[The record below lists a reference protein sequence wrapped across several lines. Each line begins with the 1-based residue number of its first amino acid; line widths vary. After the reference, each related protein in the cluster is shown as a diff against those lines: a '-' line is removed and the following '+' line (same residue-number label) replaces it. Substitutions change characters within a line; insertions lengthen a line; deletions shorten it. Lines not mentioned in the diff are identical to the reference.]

1 VVDWKALR
9 DSQTGSMQKPIQTPA
24 QAATPYIDALLGYR
38 TQGIVPFHTPGH
50 KLGKGAP
57 EIMREVFGS
66 ALLAVDVAMAGGVED
81 TRESTALVRA
91 AEDLAAAAWGGER
104 CFFLVNGSTSG
115 IHSLLLGLAGPG
127 DSVIVP
133 RNAHKS
139 LQAALIFSGAVPHYV
154 EPAIDPLWG
163 IPLNVPVESV
173 AAAVAEHP
181 DAKAVFVVSPN
192 SNGVCAALDAI
203 AAVTHDARLPL
214 VVDQAWG
221 PHLRFCSGLPLDAM
235 SAGADAM
242 VASTHKLISGITQS
256 SVLVARGERLNLQR
270 LESVVKMTQSTS
282 PQVLIYASIDAARA
296 QMATQGEELWNQALD
311 NAAWARERLAPLPGV
326 RVLSDEV
333 LSRPGVADLDRTRLT
348 LSACDLGLTGYEL
361 ETTLRDDYG
370 IAVEA
375 ADPLNVL
382 LNVTYGDSRDDVAG
396 FVAAM
401 TDLAARRRDAGA
413 VASATPLSSW
423 PRFTRQ
429 VMTPRDA
436 FFARSEAL
444 PVAQTPGRVSAEMV
458 APYPPGI
465 PVVAPG
471 EEISAEIAAYLGE
484 AAARKLHVHG
494 PEDLSLK
501 TLRVVS

>member
-1 VVDWKALR
+1 MR
-9 DSQTGSMQKPIQTPA
+9 KPQQTPA
-24 QAATPYIDALLGYR
+24 QEATPYIDALLGYR
-38 TQGIVPFHTPGH
+38 TRAMVPFHTPGH

-57 EIMREVFGS
+57 AIMREAFGDE
-66 ALLAVDVAMAGGVED
+66 LLAVDVAMAGGVED
-81 TRESTALVRA
+81 TRESTARVSV
-91 AEDLAAAAWGGER
+91 AEDLAAQAWGGER

-115 IHSLLLGLAGPG
+115 IHALLLALAGPG
-127 DSVIVP
+127 EAVIVP

-139 LQAALIFSGAVPHYV
+139 VQAALIFSGAVPHYV
-154 EPAIDPLWG
+154 EPTIDDLWG
-163 IPLNVPVESV
+163 IPLNVPAERVADAVE
-173 AAAVAEHP
+173 AHPEARAV
-181 DAKAVFVVSPN
+181 VVVSPS
-192 SNGVCAALDAI
+192 SNGVCAALDEI
-203 AAVTHDARLPL
+203 AAVAHAAGLPL

-256 SVLVARGERLNLQR
+256 SVLVARGERLNLPR
-270 LESVVKMTQSTS
+270 LESIVKMTQSTS

-296 QMATQGEELWNQALD
+296 QMATRGEELWSRALD
-311 NAAWARERLAPLPGV
+311 NAAWVRERLAGLEGV

-333 LSRPGVADLDRTRLT
+333 LSQAGVADLDRTRVT
-348 LSACDLGLTGYEL
+348 VSACALGLTGYEL
-361 ETTLRDDYG
+361 ETALRDDYG

-382 LNVTYGDSRDDVAG
+382 LNVTYGDSRADVAA

-401 TDLAARRRDAGA
+401 TDLSDRRRGIAGPA
-413 VASATPLSSW
+413 CATPLASW

-429 VMTPRDA
+429 VMTPRNA
-436 FFARSEAL
+436 FFARSESI
-444 PVAQTPGRVSAEMV
+444 PVEHTAGRVSAEMV

-471 EEISAEIAAYLGE
+471 EEISDEIAAYLGE
-484 AAARKLHVHG
+484 ASARHLHVHG
-494 PEDLSLK
+494 PEDLTLQ

>member
-1 VVDWKALR
+1 MR
-9 DSQTGSMQKPIQTPA
+9 KPQQTPA
-24 QAATPYIDALLGYR
+24 QATTPYADALLGYR
-38 TQGIVPFHTPGH
+38 ARGMTAFHTPGH

-57 EIMREVFGS
+57 PIMRELFGA

-81 TRESTALVRA
+81 TRESTALVRV

-115 IHSLLLGLAGPG
+115 IHSLLLTLAGPG
-127 DSVIVP
+127 DGVILP

-139 LQAALIFSGAVPHYV
+139 VQAALIFSGAVPHYV
-154 EPAIDPLWG
+154 EPSIDPLWG
-163 IPLNVPVESV
+163 ISLNVPVEHV
-173 AAAVAEHP
+173 AAAVAAHP
-181 DAKAVFVVSPN
+181 EAKAVFVVSPS

-203 AAVTHDARLPL
+203 AGVAHGGDLPL

-221 PHLRFCSGLPLDAM
+221 PHLRFCSRLPRDAM

-242 VASTHKLISGITQS
+242 VASTHKLISGLTQS
-256 SVLVARGERLNLQR
+256 SVLVARGERLPLRR
-270 LESVVKMTQSTS
+270 LESIVKMTQSTS

-296 QMATQGEELWNQALD
+296 QMATQGEELWSRAVD
-311 NAAWARERLAPLPGV
+311 NADWLRERLAPLAGV
-326 RVLSDEV
+326 RVLGDEV
-333 LSRPGVADLDRTRLT
+333 LAEPGVADLDRTRVT
-348 LSACDLGLTGYEL
+348 VSARDLGLTGYAL
-361 ETTLRDDYG
+361 ETALRDDYS

-382 LNVTYGDSRDDVAG
+382 LNVTYGDSRDDVAR
-396 FVAAM
+396 FASAM
-401 TDLAARRRDAGA
+401 TDLAARRRGAAGIA
-413 VASATPLSSW
+413 DTSLPASW

-429 VMTPRDA
+429 VMSPRDA
-436 FFARSEAL
+436 FFARSEAV
-444 PVAQTPGRVSAEMV
+444 PVEHSAGRVSAEMV

-471 EEISAEIAAYLGE
+471 EEVSDEIAAYLGE
-484 AAARKLHVHG
+484 AAARALHVHG
-494 PEDLSLK
+494 PEDLTLK

>member
-1 VVDWKALR
+1 MR
-9 DSQTGSMQKPIQTPA
+9 RQA
-24 QAATPYIDALLGYR
+24 QSSAQQATPYVDALLAYR
-38 TQGIVPFHTPGH
+38 ERGFVPFHTPGH

-57 EIMREVFGS
+57 DVMRKTFGGD
-66 ALLAVDVAMAGGVED
+66 LLAVDVAMAGGVED

-115 IHSLLLGLAGPG
+115 VHALLLALAGPG
-127 DSVIVP
+127 ESVILP

-139 LQAALIFSGAVPHYV
+139 VQAALIFSGAVPHYV

-163 IPLNVPVESV
+163 IPLNVPADAV
-173 AAAVAEHP
+173 AAAIAAHP
-181 DAKAVFVVSPN
+181 EARAVLVVSPN
-192 SNGVCAALDAI
+192 SNGVCAAVDAI
-203 AAVTHDARLPL
+203 AGHAHGAGLPL

-221 PHLRFCSGLPLDAM
+221 PHLRFCSRLPLDAM
-235 SAGADAM
+235 SAGADAL

-256 SVLVARGERLNLQR
+256 SVLVAKGERIRLRR
-270 LESVVKMTQSTS
+270 LESVIKMTQSTS

-296 QMATQGEELWNQALD
+296 QMATHGEELWSRAVD
-311 NAAWARERLAPLPGV
+311 NADWLRERLGALPGV
-326 RVLSDEV
+326 RVLGAEV
-333 LSRPGVADLDRTRLT
+333 LERPGVADLDRTRVT
-348 LSACDLGLTGYEL
+348 ASACDLGLTGYEL
-361 ETTLRDDYG
+361 ETALRDDYG

-382 LNVTYGDSRDDVAG
+382 LNVTYGDSRDDVAD
-396 FVAAM
+396 VLVAM
-401 TDLAARRRDAGA
+401 TDLSARRRDAGA
-413 VASATPLSSW
+413 VVCSPPLAAW
-423 PRFTRQ
+423 PRFPRQ

-436 FFARSEAL
+436 FFAPSEAM
-444 PVAQTPGRVSAEMV
+444 PVAQAVGRVSAELV

-471 EEISAEIAAYLGE
+471 EEVSGEIAAYLTE
-484 AAARKLHVHG
+484 AAARGLHVHG
-494 PEDLSLK
+494 PEDLTLG